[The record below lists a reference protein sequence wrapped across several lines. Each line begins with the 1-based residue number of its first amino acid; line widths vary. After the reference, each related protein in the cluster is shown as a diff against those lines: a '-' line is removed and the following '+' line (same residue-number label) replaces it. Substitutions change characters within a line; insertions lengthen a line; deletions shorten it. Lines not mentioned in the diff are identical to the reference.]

1 MKHIYNEKFNEHVYH
16 DVLDNGLDVYLI
28 PKTDFHKTF
37 VTFTTNY
44 GSLDQTFIPIGKDK
58 KITQPAGIAHF
69 LEHKVFAMPD
79 KTDAFEKLSSYG
91 VKANAFTT
99 FDKTVYLFSGTS
111 NIEEALAYLL
121 DFVQTPYF
129 TKRSVEK
136 EQGIILEELLMYKD
150 YPSQRMLYG
159 LLANLYKNHPIN
171 TEIIGTES
179 SIKKITH
186 NKLYQAY
193 NTFYHPSNM
202 RLTVI
207 GNFDY
212 ERFYE
217 LIKENQ
223 ASKGFQKSKPVVG
236 FLPKEPKK
244 IVNDLTTIEM
254 SVNMTQVGLGVKLE
268 PKTNSLDRFRQGLAL
283 QLLEGMYF
291 SDSSDHYQ
299 TLLKSGLINGSY
311 EFYSFELPGMMACF
325 VSSETTQPDTFKKVV
340 TEMLVNL
347 KRKKI
352 DEVKLTRQKKTM
364 LGSFIG
370 SLNSLESFNLG
381 FQNYIPYGISIFDV
395 PEIIESITAEELK
408 NITKQ
413 IKHSQISTYIIN
425 PKKV

>member
-1 MKHIYNEKFNEHVYH
+1 
-16 DVLDNGLDVYLI
+16 
-28 PKTDFHKTF
+28 
-37 VTFTTNY
+37 
-44 GSLDQTFIPIGKDK
+44 
-58 KITQPAGIAHF
+58 
-69 LEHKVFAMPD
+69 
-79 KTDAFEKLSSYG
+79 
-91 VKANAFTT
+91 
-99 FDKTVYLFSGTS
+99 
-111 NIEEALAYLL
+111 
-121 DFVQTPYF
+121 
-129 TKRSVEK
+129 
-136 EQGIILEELLMYKD
+136 
-150 YPSQRMLYG
+150 
-159 LLANLYKNHPIN
+159 
-171 TEIIGTES
+171 
-179 SIKKITH
+179 
-186 NKLYQAY
+186 
-193 NTFYHPSNM
+193 M

-311 EFYSFELPGMMACF
+311 ESYSFELPGMMACF

>member
-44 GSLDQTFIPIGKDK
+44 GSLDQSFVPIGKDRK
-58 KITQPAGIAHF
+58 VTQPAGIAHF

-111 NIEEALAYLL
+111 NIEEALVYLL

-159 LLANLYKNHPIN
+159 LLANLYKKHPIN
-171 TEIIGTES
+171 TEIIGTEE

-202 RLTVI
+202 RLTVV
-207 GNFDY
+207 GNFDH
-212 ERFYE
+212 ERFYD

-223 ASKGFQKSKPVVG
+223 DSKGFEKSKPVER

-244 IVNDLTTIEM
+244 IVNDVTTIEM

-268 PKTNSLDRFRQGLAL
+268 PGTTSINRIKQELAL
-283 QLLEGMYF
+283 QVLDGMYF
-291 SDSSDHYQ
+291 SDSSDNYQ

-311 EFYSFELPGMMACF
+311 ESYPIELPGMMAYF
-325 VSSETTQPDTFKKVV
+325 VSSETTQPDKFKKVV
-340 TEMLVNL
+340 MDMLVNS

-352 DEVKLTRQKKTM
+352 DEVKLARQKKTM
-364 LGSFIG
+364 LGNFIS

-381 FQNYIPYGISIFDV
+381 FQNYVPYGISIFDV
-395 PEIIESITAEELK
+395 PEIIESITTEDVK
-408 NITKQ
+408 NIAKQ
-413 IKHSQISTYIIN
+413 IKRSHISTYTIE